1 MLSKL
6 KIKANNL
13 PEKPGVYIMKDE
25 NNSTIYIGKA
35 KVLKNRVSQYFSRSR
50 NNSQKVESMISK
62 INDFEYIVTD
72 SEFESLVLEC
82 SLIKKYKPKYNILL
96 KDDKGYNYIKI
107 TNEDWPKILYVKKKL
122 DDKCIYFGPYMSS
135 FKTKKF
141 VQEVNSIFKLPTC
154 KRNFS
159 KQKTRPCLNYYIN
172 KCIAP
177 CYYDI
182 TLSDY
187 KSLIDESILFIK
199 NGKSDILK
207 RLKKEMLESSESL
220 NFEKA
225 ANIRDKI
232 KSIESIVNDKQ
243 KVISDKIKN
252 KDVISMAINGFKV
265 SFYVFRFEGGELY
278 DTDNFIVDFFD
289 DEVSLRTEFVK
300 RYYDMKEKIPSNII
314 LDGEIENVELI
325 KKWIYQTKN
334 KETKILIPSRG
345 EQFKLIQMCKQN
357 AYESFEFDHR
367 EDTKYYLELLKEML
381 SIEKIPTYI
390 ESYDISNLQGKEN
403 VGGMVVFYN
412 MEPLKS
418 AYRRFKIKSVEYQDD
433 YGSMKEM
440 IFRRIKNYKKNKNN
454 KNNSFSR
461 LPDLILV
468 DGGIVHTRVVKEVLK
483 SEGIR
488 IPVFGMVKDKN
499 HKTRALTTDKLEIDI
514 KNEKIFDF
522 IEKIQ
527 NEVHRY
533 TISYHRLLRNKN
545 LFGSK
550 SSIVLKKKK
559 N

>member
-265 SFYVFRFEGGELY
+265 SFYVFRFEDGELY

-289 DEVSLRTEFVK
+289 DEVECIETEDDEINIYCRIDLVDDFKEFLEMKKFNKLSFRTV
-300 RYYDMKEKIPSNII
+300 YYPVDIIKIDVEDEEISKFIDT
-314 LDGEIENVELI
+314 LYEIEDVSCVYTNI
-325 KKWIYQTKN
+325 
-334 KETKILIPSRG
+334 
-345 EQFKLIQMCKQN
+345 
-357 AYESFEFDHR
+357 
-367 EDTKYYLELLKEML
+367 ED
-381 SIEKIPTYI
+381 
-390 ESYDISNLQGKEN
+390 
-403 VGGMVVFYN
+403 
-412 MEPLKS
+412 
-418 AYRRFKIKSVEYQDD
+418 
-433 YGSMKEM
+433 
-440 IFRRIKNYKKNKNN
+440 
-454 KNNSFSR
+454 
-461 LPDLILV
+461 
-468 DGGIVHTRVVKEVLK
+468 
-483 SEGIR
+483 
-488 IPVFGMVKDKN
+488 
-499 HKTRALTTDKLEIDI
+499 
-514 KNEKIFDF
+514 
-522 IEKIQ
+522 
-527 NEVHRY
+527 Y
-533 TISYHRLLRNKN
+533 TN
-545 LFGSK
+545 
-550 SSIVLKKKK
+550 
-559 N
+559 